1 MSRVSSRPMAGAVQ
15 PRLHPT
21 ADTGRSLAQ
30 AIGAI
35 TTIFTIDLKDVRRR
49 HAVLRRPEDSEL
61 AAATRLVIEAGE
73 RPSIQVVVI
82 GFDGL
87 HVHVFVPG
95 VSGAIAHARTRRRAR
110 AIARSAVASMLRVDA
125 YAFDLEVEGA

>member
-1 MSRVSSRPMAGAVQ
+1 MSRVSSRPMAGAIQ
-15 PRLHPT
+15 PRVQPT
-21 ADTGRSLAQ
+21 ADTGRTLAQ

-35 TTIFTIDLKDVRRR
+35 TTILTIDLKDVRQR

-61 AAATRLVIEAGE
+61 AALTRQVIEAGE
-73 RPSIQVVVI
+73 RPSIQVVVV

-110 AIARSAVASMLRVDA
+110 AIARDAVASMLRVDP

>member
-1 MSRVSSRPMAGAVQ
+1 MAGAIQ
-15 PRLHPT
+15 PRVQPT
-21 ADTGRSLAQ
+21 ADTGRTLAQ

-35 TTIFTIDLKDVRRR
+35 TTILTIDLKDIRQR
-49 HAVLRRPEDSEL
+49 HAVLRRPGDSEL
-61 AAATRLVIEAGE
+61 AAATRQVIDAGE
-73 RPSIQVVVI
+73 RPSIQVVVV

-110 AIARSAVASMLRVDA
+110 AIARDAVASMLRVDP